1 MKDQGKGRL
10 ARQLGGKGAFAEVVL
25 ELEPSKTLSISFD
38 ECDASDRHSE
48 IHYAV
53 AVSFGIRFAL
63 EKLTFMERHSQSYH
77 VRVLCI
83 RTMLVDSTES
93 FVAYAA
99 AKAVYAALG
108 RSDEPME
115 TDMERRAIVL

>member
-1 MKDQGKGRL
+1 FRSLTYAFGNTSMKHHGKGRL

-38 ECDASDRHSE
+38 ECDASDRHSDGE

-63 EKLTFMERHSQSYH
+63 EKLTFKERHSQCYH

-93 FVAYAA
+93 LVAYAA
-99 AKAVYAALG
+99 AKAVY
-108 RSDEPME
+108 
-115 TDMERRAIVL
+115 